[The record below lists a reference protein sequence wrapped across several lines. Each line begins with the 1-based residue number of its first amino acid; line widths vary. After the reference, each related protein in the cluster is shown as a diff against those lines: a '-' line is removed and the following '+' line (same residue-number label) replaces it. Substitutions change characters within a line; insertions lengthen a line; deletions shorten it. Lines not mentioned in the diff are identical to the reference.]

1 MQTSA
6 KQPLGC
12 QAGASWLQ
20 ASAGMSDADV
30 GDSDVVAD
38 TYGVSAGQS
47 RFSAGRNKRQKVD
60 DAPTSA
66 STLSEE
72 QARVRDLV
80 LAGKN
85 VRPLLRLCAGARLR
99 TLRWRVRAHSCLLP
113 PALRLRQALGRTR
126 DTDVQG
132 HTCTGFLHRQ
142 RWRRQVLAHRAHHRP
157 AARALRGGKNH
168 LRAFRALCQLLSRL
182 PSLCRSLAR
191 RWL

>member
-1 MQTSA
+1 
-6 KQPLGC
+6 
-12 QAGASWLQ
+12 
-20 ASAGMSDADV
+20 MSDDG

-85 VRPLLRLCAGARLR
+85 VRTPTC
-99 TLRWRVRAHSCLLP
+99 VCV
-113 PALRLRQALGRTR
+113 QALGRACGG
-126 DTDVQG
+126 DVRAQHSHRFSSLAAQASASLG
-132 HTCTGFLHRQ
+132 SSRTSSACCESATGRCV
-142 RWRRQVLAHRAHHRP
+142 R
-157 AARALRGGKNH
+157 
-168 LRAFRALCQLLSRL
+168 LRASTRLASCRPPPEGAAGWQAALALARRACVSLHARLPQLLSRL
-182 PSLCRSLAR
+182 RRLCRSLAQ
-191 RWL
+191 RWP

>member
-1 MQTSA
+1 MHSSGVRLDGVREATTAQGPYPRTGNARAVVEAATDARQHAAGLRPSGADSNSFRAPERRHPKPCADESA
-6 KQPLGC
+6 GSGRAAKSRLR
-12 QAGASWLQ
+12 SWLQ
-20 ASAGMSDADV
+20 ASAGMSDADDV

-85 VRPLLRLCAGARLR
+85 VRPLACVCA
-99 TLRWRVRAHSCLLP
+99 
-113 PALRLRQALGRTR
+113 QALGCARGV
-126 DTDVQG
+126 DV
-132 HTCTGFLHRQ
+132 
-142 RWRRQVLAHRAHHRP
+142 
-157 AARALRGGKNH
+157 
-168 LRAFRALCQLLSRL
+168 
-182 PSLCRSLAR
+182 
-191 RWL
+191 

>member
-1 MQTSA
+1 MLPA
-6 KQPLGC
+6 RRLRG
-12 QAGASWLQ
+12 WLK
-20 ASAGMSDADV
+20 AAAGMSDADDV

-85 VRPLLRLCAGARLR
+85 VRSLVCVYA
-99 TLRWRVRAHSCLLP
+99 
-113 PALRLRQALGRTR
+113 QALG
-126 DTDVQG
+126 
-132 HTCTGFLHRQ
+132 C
-142 RWRRQVLAHRAHHRP
+142 A
-157 AARALRGGKNH
+157 
-168 LRAFRALCQLLSRL
+168 
-182 PSLCRSLAR
+182 
-191 RWL
+191 